1 MNPNG
6 KGWHYLATK
15 NYLHSNLFFPGTIC
29 AGLTAKL
36 PSIANISKMVRVNIV
51 FTTTFLKKYL
61 ISLLMTCRL
70 IDFSIRIL
78 QLLMFKVCGIIGIS
92 EIEILNFSSTER
104 AKWNNVQTSHIFLL
118 PKLPYLNHIEKYV
131 KIKDLFNIIIPP

>member
-1 MNPNG
+1 MGRKGHPLEKDDWKKIVKNILTIVLNVSYAKNEKIYPAYVWKHNSNCERKQVNLLMNPNG

-78 QLLMFKVCGIIGIS
+78 
-92 EIEILNFSSTER
+92 
-104 AKWNNVQTSHIFLL
+104 
-118 PKLPYLNHIEKYV
+118 
-131 KIKDLFNIIIPP
+131 